1 MANTDPPGSGA
12 ANSRDDD
19 ESRRLAA
26 LGPQL
31 LLRFSAMIRTAR
43 THNVANQAF
52 QRQLQEFNAIV
63 QELLQDTEDV
73 TLVAVADY
81 LYLDG
86 HRIKVSASLLP
97 VYHGILGEFERRSMG
112 GIRVING
119 AHPAELER
127 FFQLFMAAEDPAIAE
142 NIGRALDEARIE
154 HLQVIQPTEVD
165 ADELAKQMDEPKE
178 KTERGRARR
187 VFWRA
192 VLGTKRIVLR
202 AQQTGRPDLRQAKR
216 LVQPVVDS
224 IMKHEYSLVG
234 LTAVKDHDEY
244 TYAHCVNVSVIS
256 VGIGQALGLPRQV
269 LADLGVAG
277 LVHDIGK
284 LAVPGDVLRKPA
296 KLSDEEWRLMQ
307 RHPLEGV
314 KMTMRMPG
322 LSMLTL
328 DTMRVCLEHHM
339 AYNRTGYPSV
349 AGDWGQA
356 TLSRIVAVADCFDA
370 ISAHRAYHRKPRS
383 AFEALEYMLGPTRV
397 SFDPAALWGLV
408 RTVGL
413 YPAGTVMQ
421 TNTGHIVLAISP
433 NPDDPRRPSCRV
445 IVDANGRP
453 QSPEGAEE
461 WNPMSPDVN
470 VLRVLKAEEFGFAT
484 GEALAA

>member
-178 KTERGRARR
+178 KTERGRAGGCSGARCSAPSGSSCAHSRPAARSAAGEASRAAGRR
-187 VFWRA
+187 QHHEAR
-192 VLGTKRIVLR
+192 VL
-202 AQQTGRPDLRQAKR
+202 TGRPDR
-216 LVQPVVDS
+216 
-224 IMKHEYSLVG
+224 
-234 LTAVKDHDEY
+234 
-244 TYAHCVNVSVIS
+244 
-256 VGIGQALGLPRQV
+256 GQ
-269 LADLGVAG
+269 
-277 LVHDIGK
+277 
-284 LAVPGDVLRKPA
+284 
-296 KLSDEEWRLMQ
+296 
-307 RHPLEGV
+307 
-314 KMTMRMPG
+314 
-322 LSMLTL
+322 
-328 DTMRVCLEHHM
+328 
-339 AYNRTGYPSV
+339 
-349 AGDWGQA
+349 
-356 TLSRIVAVADCFDA
+356 
-370 ISAHRAYHRKPRS
+370 
-383 AFEALEYMLGPTRV
+383 GP
-397 SFDPAALWGLV
+397 
-408 RTVGL
+408 
-413 YPAGTVMQ
+413 
-421 TNTGHIVLAISP
+421 
-433 NPDDPRRPSCRV
+433 
-445 IVDANGRP
+445 
-453 QSPEGAEE
+453 
-461 WNPMSPDVN
+461 
-470 VLRVLKAEEFGFAT
+470 
-484 GEALAA
+484 

>member
-1 MANTDPPGSGA
+1 MATPDLPLRPVDGLHSG
-12 ANSRDDD
+12 RDQPDHD
-19 ESRRLAA
+19 A
-26 LGPQL
+26 LGAQF
-31 LLRFSAMIRTAR
+31 LLRFSAVIRTAK
-43 THNVANQAF
+43 THDVSNQAF
-52 QRQLQEFNAIV
+52 QRQLGDFLAI
-63 QELLQDTEDV
+63 LQ
-73 TLVAVADY
+73 TLFEEENEVALAAVADY
-81 LYLDG
+81 FYLDG
-86 HRIKVSASLLP
+86 RRIKANASLLP
-97 VYHGILGEFERRSMG
+97 VYHGLLGEFERRTLG
-112 GIRVING
+112 GLRFLQG

-127 FFQLFMAAEDPAIAE
+127 FFQLFMAAENPAIAE
-142 NIGRALDEARIE
+142 TLPQAIEEARIE
-154 HLQVIQPTEVD
+154 HVVTIPASEID
-165 ADELAKQMDEPKE
+165 ADDLSRQLTEQKE

-187 VFWRA
+187 IFWRA
-192 VLGTKRIVLR
+192 VLGTKKVLLR

-224 IMKHEYSLVG
+224 IMKHEYSIVG

-244 TYAHCVNVSVIS
+244 TYAHCVNVSILS

-296 KLSDEEWRLMQ
+296 KLLPEEWAMMK

-339 AYNRTGYPSV
+339 AFDRTGYPEV
-349 AGDWGQA
+349 AQEWGQA
-356 TLSRIVAVADCFDA
+356 TLSRIVAVSDCFDA
-370 ISAHRAYHRKPRS
+370 ISAHRAYHRRPRS
-383 AFEALEYMLGPTRV
+383 PFEALAYMLGPTRV

-413 YPAGTVMQ
+413 YPAGSVLQ
-421 TNTGHIVLAISP
+421 TDTGRLVLALSP
-433 NPDDPRRPSCRV
+433 NVEDPRRPFCRLLT
-445 IVDANGRP
+445 DDDQNTL
-453 QSPEGAEE
+453 SPEQAEE
-461 WNPMSPDVN
+461 WNPMPPTVR
-470 VLRVLKAEEFGFAT
+470 VVRVLKPEEFEVSAT
-484 GEALAA
+484 QQLAA

>member
-19 ESRRLAA
+19 QSRRLAA

-383 AFEALEYMLGPTRV
+383 AFEALEYMLGPTR
-397 SFDPAALWGLV
+397 
-408 RTVGL
+408 
-413 YPAGTVMQ
+413 
-421 TNTGHIVLAISP
+421 
-433 NPDDPRRPSCRV
+433 
-445 IVDANGRP
+445 
-453 QSPEGAEE
+453 
-461 WNPMSPDVN
+461 
-470 VLRVLKAEEFGFAT
+470 
-484 GEALAA
+484 